1 MSDATADDPGGRDG
15 LTAAARPG
23 SGDAAVAVTSLFR
36 EHHLELVRLA
46 LVMVGDLATAEDV
59 VQDAFERL
67 HRGWRGLG
75 QPSSGPAAVRASGL
89 HGPSGVSYGGSS
101 VLNGCR
107 SVHRRAAVAR
117 KHAPALAGPAA
128 SVPDAASVTDDR
140 GEMAAALRLLPR
152 RQREVLV
159 LRYYLDLDVAAI
171 AGTLRISP
179 SAVRST
185 NTRGLAALAK
195 ALGEE

>member
-1 MSDATADDPGGRDG
+1 MAGAMADDAGGRDG
-15 LTAAARPG
+15 PAAATRPG
-23 SGDAAVAVTSLFR
+23 RGDAAAAVTSLFR

-67 HRGWRGLG
+67 HRGWRGVR
-75 QPSSGPAAVRASGL
+75 QPSSGLAYVR
-89 HGPSGVSYGGSS
+89 SS

-117 KHAPALAGPAA
+117 KHAPALAGP
-128 SVPDAASVTDDR
+128 DAASAADDR
-140 GEMAAALRLLPR
+140 GAMAAALRLLPR

-159 LRYYLDLDVAAI
+159 LRYYLDLDVAEI

-185 NTRGLAALAK
+185 STRGLAALAR
-195 ALGEE
+195 ALEEDRFR

>member
-1 MSDATADDPGGRDG
+1 VAGISDEAGGPGSRAGSAQPDVDDATA
-15 LTAAARPG
+15 
-23 SGDAAVAVTSLFR
+23 AVTGLFR

-67 HRGWRGLG
+67 HRGWHGLR
-75 QPSSGPAAVRASGL
+75 QPSSSLAYVR
-89 HGPSGVSYGGSS
+89 SS

-117 KHAPALAGPAA
+117 KHVPRLAEPPGTRGD
-128 SVPDAASVTDDR
+128 DAAAADDR
-140 GEMAAALRLLPR
+140 GEMTAALRVLPR

-159 LRYYLDLDVAAI
+159 LRYYLDLDVDEI

-179 SAVRST
+179 SAVRAT
-185 NTRGLAALAK
+185 NTRGLAALARV
-195 ALGEE
+195 LGGTEQ

>member
-1 MSDATADDPGGRDG
+1 MAHEADDPS
-15 LTAAARPG
+15 ARAGVSVKQDQLG
-23 SGDAAVAVTSLFR
+23 SGDVTELFR

-67 HRGWRGLG
+67 HRRWPRLKEPEHGLG
-75 QPSSGPAAVRASGL
+75 YVR
-89 HGPSGVSYGGSS
+89 SS

-117 KHAPALAGPAA
+117 KHEPQLVPFGADAGPEANAA
-128 SVPDAASVTDDR
+128 NRSELAN
-140 GEMAAALRLLPR
+140 ALRSLPR

-159 LRYYLDLDVAAI
+159 LRYYLDLDVAEI
-171 AGTLRISP
+171 ASTLRIAP
-179 SAVRST
+179 SGVRS
-185 NTRGLAALAK
+185 NCARGLTALSR
-195 ALGEE
+195 ALGGNRND

>member
-1 MSDATADDPGGRDG
+1 MAHEADDPS
-15 LTAAARPG
+15 ARAGVSVEQGQLASG
-23 SGDAAVAVTSLFR
+23 SVTDLFR

-67 HRGWRGLG
+67 HRRWPRLSEPEHGLG
-75 QPSSGPAAVRASGL
+75 YVR
-89 HGPSGVSYGGSS
+89 SS

-117 KHAPALAGPAA
+117 KHEPQLVRLGADTGPEANAADRSELAN
-128 SVPDAASVTDDR
+128 
-140 GEMAAALRLLPR
+140 ALRSLPR

-159 LRYYLDLDVAAI
+159 LRYYLDLDVAEI
-171 AGTLRISP
+171 ASTLRIAP

-185 NTRGLAALAK
+185 CTRALAALST
-195 ALGEE
+195 ALGGNRND

>member
-1 MSDATADDPGGRDG
+1 MAGVMADD
-15 LTAAARPG
+15 AAA
-23 SGDAAVAVTSLFR
+23 VTDLFR

-67 HRGWRGLG
+67 HRGWHGLR
-75 QPSSGPAAVRASGL
+75 QPSSGLAYVR
-89 HGPSGVSYGGSS
+89 SS

-117 KHAPALAGPAA
+117 KHVPQLAE
-128 SVPDAASVTDDR
+128 PDADSVDTAAADDR
-140 GEMAAALRLLPR
+140 GEMTAALRSLPR

-159 LRYYLDLDVAAI
+159 LRYYVDLDVAEI
-171 AGTLRISP
+171 AETLRISP

-185 NTRGLAALAK
+185 NTRGLAALAR
-195 ALGEE
+195 ALGEDEAP

>member
-1 MSDATADDPGGRDG
+1 MAGVVPDDAGGPGSDAGAARAGRGDV
-15 LTAAARPG
+15 AAA
-23 SGDAAVAVTSLFR
+23 VTDLFR

-46 LVMVGDLATAEDV
+46 LLMVGDQATAEDV

-67 HRGWRGLG
+67 HRGWRGLR
-75 QPSSGPAAVRASGL
+75 QPSSSLAYVR
-89 HGPSGVSYGGSS
+89 SS

-117 KHAPALAGPAA
+117 KHVPELAGSADA
-128 SVPDAASVTDDR
+128 TSPDAASAADDR
-140 GEMAAALRLLPR
+140 GEMAAALRRLPR

-159 LRYYLDLDVAAI
+159 LRYYLDLDVAEI
-171 AGTLRISP
+171 SGTLRISP

-185 NTRGLAALAK
+185 TTRGLATLAR
-195 ALGEE
+195 ALGEG

>member
-1 MSDATADDPGGRDG
+1 MAGEAGDPGRRADGARAGRRDG
-15 LTAAARPG
+15 
-23 SGDAAVAVTSLFR
+23 AVAVTELFR

-67 HRGWRGLG
+67 HRGWRGLR
-75 QPSSGPAAVRASGL
+75 QPSSSLAYVR
-89 HGPSGVSYGGSS
+89 SS

-117 KHAPALAGPAA
+117 KHVPELAGSADTA
-128 SVPDAASVTDDR
+128 SPDAASAADDR
-140 GEMAAALRLLPR
+140 GEMTAALRSLPR

-159 LRYYLDLDVAAI
+159 LRYYLDLDVAEI

-179 SAVRST
+179 SAVRAT
-185 NTRGLAALAK
+185 NARGLVALAR
-195 ALGEE
+195 ALGEDEIR

>member
-1 MSDATADDPGGRDG
+1 MAGVMADD
-15 LTAAARPG
+15 AAA
-23 SGDAAVAVTSLFR
+23 VTDLFR

-67 HRGWRGLG
+67 HRGWAGLR
-75 QPSSGPAAVRASGL
+75 QPSSGLAYVR
-89 HGPSGVSYGGSS
+89 SS

-117 KHAPALAGPAA
+117 KHVPQLAE
-128 SVPDAASVTDDR
+128 PDARSVDTAATDDR
-140 GEMAAALRLLPR
+140 GEMTAALRSLPR

-159 LRYYLDLDVAAI
+159 LRYYLDLDVAEI

-185 NTRGLAALAK
+185 NTRGLAALAR
-195 ALGEE
+195 ALGEDEAP